1 MRRTELGRQG
11 ALWRCPVCRDRLAL
25 SADGSRWACPA
36 GHSFDVA
43 REGYVNLLLAGQRRS
58 RQPGDSTEMVN
69 ARRRFLATGA
79 YDPLSAA
86 VAQAVAGERPCVV

>member
-1 MRRTELGRQG
+1 MHRPGLA
-11 ALWRCPVCRDRLAL
+11 ALTAPWICPVCRGRLCL
-25 SADGSRWACPA
+25 SELGQQWACPL

-58 RQPGDSTEMVN
+58 RQPGDSAEMVS

-79 YDPLSAA
+79 F
-86 VAQAVAGERPCVV
+86 